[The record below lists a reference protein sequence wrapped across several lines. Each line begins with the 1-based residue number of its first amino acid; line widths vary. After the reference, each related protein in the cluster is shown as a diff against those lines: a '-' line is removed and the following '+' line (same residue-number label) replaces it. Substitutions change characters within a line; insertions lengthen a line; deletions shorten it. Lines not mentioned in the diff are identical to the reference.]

1 MPERPYILQAS
12 GSAFPADKLLAAL
25 DEFLAEDRY
34 SSRRDQIIREIRDRP
49 FTATVLFLASDRTY
63 GYTTDDR
70 FRDGQTLLATLEG
83 SNHRLSLQMP
93 AVLNK
98 QLSNSQENN
107 PIRVTLLITKWN
119 SVSAAFEGNCA
130 LDLPD
135 SPSPD
140 DSQGP
145 ETELPAK
152 NNESVSSDALPG
164 DDVQAATDPSTE
176 TLSAEVPVKPVVE
189 EVPDPT
195 VENETPDPLP
205 PTPTQSPPAPPLA
218 DKADEDLAEHHRVLE
233 SLHLELITGTKP
245 LSASS
250 LAKYIGL
257 KSGVDMD
264 VVERAISSFWSYY
277 LTPFRFMEGQ
287 LVVNVPLVGSFT
299 LYRKTGGSPG
309 VTLKQVDPGILAAAH
324 KTIHA
329 IRDRGFTEDSHGNL
343 SVPEGQG
350 HDLSGVAVSLAE
362 EHGLGLRT
370 SQTIVLELLELVTT
384 LISIGTRRIR
394 WPGIGEMYPARS
406 GQGTTTYRFRVYKN
420 LVRALASVPFEKFAG
435 LVKSPGEEE
444 GLHVRPGQKKRDS
457 TSSTSGCLLVFA
469 AILFFVFVMNDGCRV
484 IRRALGSMPPVLQQQ
499 EFDNRSQDPVRP
511 LALRYPHHSSVSTG
525 FNGIPS
531 RALPGTNR
539 EPR

>member
-12 GSAFPADKLLAAL
+12 GAAFPADQLAAAL
-25 DEFLAEDRY
+25 DEFSAEDRY

-49 FTATVLFLASDRTY
+49 FTGTVLFLASDRTY

-83 SNHRLSLQMP
+83 SNHKLSLQMP
-93 AVLNK
+93 AVFNK
-98 QLSNSQENN
+98 QLSNSQEND
-107 PIRVTLLITKWN
+107 PIRIALLITKWN
-119 SVSAAFEGNCA
+119 SVSAAFEGQSA

-135 SPSPD
+135 SPPPD

-145 ETELPAK
+145 QTELPAK
-152 NNESVSSDALPG
+152 NHESASSDALPG
-164 DDVQAATDPSTE
+164 GDVQADTDPSTE
-176 TLSAEVPVKPVVE
+176 TLSSETPVKPVIE

-205 PTPTQSPPAPPLA
+205 RTPPQSPPTPPLA

-233 SLHLELITGTKP
+233 SLHLELVTGTKP

-250 LAKYIGL
+250 LAEYIGL

-264 VVERAISSFWSYY
+264 VVERLISSFWSYY

-299 LYRKTGGSPG
+299 LYRKTGGSSG
-309 VTLKQVDPGILAAAH
+309 VTLKQVDPGILAAAQ
-324 KTIHA
+324 KTIQA
-329 IRDRGFTEDSHGNL
+329 IRDRGFSEDYHGNL
-343 SVPEGQG
+343 SLPEGKSN
-350 HDLSGVAVSLAE
+350 DLSGVIVSLAE
-362 EHGLGLRT
+362 EHDLNLRT

-394 WPGIGEMYPARS
+394 WPGIGEMYPAS
-406 GQGTTTYRFRVYKN
+406 GGRGATTYRFRVYKN
-420 LVRALASVPFEKFAG
+420 LVRALASVPFENFSG
-435 LVKSPGEEE
+435 PVKSPGEEE
-444 GLHVRPGQKKRDS
+444 GLHIRPGQRKKDS
-457 TSSTSGCLLVFA
+457 TSNTSGCLLVFA

-484 IRRALGSMPPVLQQQ
+484 IRRALGSIPPVLQQQ
-499 EFDNRSQDPVRP
+499 EFDNRSQNQVRP
-511 LALRYPHHSSVSTG
+511 QARRYPHHFSVSTE

-531 RALPGTNR
+531 RPLPSTKR
-539 EPR
+539 EPW